1 LTFDVTDLTG
11 APASGIP
18 PVTTTLPGTG
28 QTAKF
33 LSDIFPSLPS
43 PFKGVLRITATS
55 SGISVV
61 GLRTRI
67 NERGDF
73 LITTTPP
80 TNEASAPATASMYFP
95 QVADGGG
102 YTTQF
107 ILFSGTSG
115 QTTSG
120 NLLLIKQ
127 DGSAFGLSLN

>member
-1 LTFDVTDLTG
+1 
-11 APASGIP
+11 
-18 PVTTTLPGTG
+18 
-28 QTAKF
+28 
-33 LSDIFPSLPS
+33 
-43 PFKGVLRITATS
+43 VLRITTTS

-80 TNEASAPATASMYFP
+80 ANETGPATTVPMYFP

-107 ILFSGTSG
+107 ILFSGTAG
-115 QTTSG
+115 QITSG
-120 NLLLIKQ
+120 ILTLVKQ
-127 DGSAFGLSLN
+127 DGSSFGITLN